1 MNETKLDIPQ
11 RFNHVFWLFVSLLGS
26 LLNLGSVRNKEKE
39 GEKKKGAVGG
49 GKGDLFASQI
59 L

>member
-1 MNETKLDIPQ
+1 MNEKKFDIPQ

-49 GKGDLFASQI
+49 EGGSI
-59 L
+59 R